1 MSWVNDNVLDFFKEP
16 RKEKHS
22 TVHEDDRAVVNLI
35 DPEITNG
42 PWIAGGAV
50 LNWYNNEPIDYSD
63 IDVFFK
69 DQKQFDITFGNLM
82 KNHANMVYNSDNA
95 ITLHIL
101 VNNQTKR
108 VQLIRKNW
116 FQNAET
122 VISKFDFTVCQ
133 LVTDGRNIVLG
144 EHTAEH
150 IKNKQLCL
158 TDKEV
163 NKDIIK
169 RLIKY
174 VTYGYAPDPKMVQSI
189 LDNTEDF
196 NWTFNGTESDY
207 DGAF

>member
-42 PWIAGGAV
+42 PWVAGGAV

-69 DQKQFDITFGNLM
+69 DQKQFDITFGKLM

-108 VQLIRKNW
+108 VQLIRKSW
-116 FQNAET
+116 FQDAKD
-122 VISKFDFTVCQ
+122 VINKFDFTVCQ

-158 TDKEV
+158 TDKAV

-174 VTYGYAPDPKMVQSI
+174 VTYGYLPDPKMVQSI

>member
-1 MSWVNDNVLDFFKEP
+1 
-16 RKEKHS
+16 
-22 TVHEDDRAVVNLI
+22 
-35 DPEITNG
+35 
-42 PWIAGGAV
+42 
-50 LNWYNNEPIDYSD
+50 
-63 IDVFFK
+63 
-69 DQKQFDITFGNLM
+69 M
-82 KNHANMVYNSDNA
+82 KNNANMVYNSDNA

-108 VQLIRKNW
+108 VQLIRKSW
-116 FQNAET
+116 FQDAKD
-122 VISKFDFTVCQ
+122 VINKFDFTVCQ

-158 TDKEV
+158 TDKAV

-174 VTYGYAPDPKMVQSI
+174 VTYGYLPDPKMVQSI